1 MELGTVISTLDG
13 PSTTDFS
20 FVVSNNKVRKGHYV
34 QSETEEG
41 LLIGFVTDITRAN
54 RYFERAES
62 VAEYERGGE
71 SLSKNFPTTDWE
83 YVIANV
89 RVLGVYIDE
98 NLVRSTF
105 PAAPGAKVNLADE
118 KLLRG
123 ILGFDDKGLRLGEL
137 EHHKLDVRV
146 NLNRLLQKHFA
157 ILAMSGAGKSYLA
170 SVLIEELLERKPEQG
185 RVSVVIMDVH
195 GEYGGFKSSPEYGGN
210 TTIFDGRKIR
220 IGLSKVSPQIL
231 GEFLPQLSSAQKRDI
246 DSVLLKLRQ
255 EKKSKGELFGLDDLI
270 ESVQKSD
277 MKETTKGPLLA
288 TLSSLKSL
296 RIFGKSDSPSVYELA
311 RSGRLSVLDL
321 SGIDNMRKKQLIVA
335 YFSRKLFTAR
345 KKERIPPF
353 LLLVEESHN
362 FAREKASK
370 QDMLSKS
377 IIEKIAREG
386 RKFGASIGLIS
397 QRPVQLS
404 TTTLS
409 QANTHII
416 MRVTNPY
423 DIKHI
428 GEGCEALDESMLRSI
443 STLRVGEALIVGE
456 AVNFPVFVKI
466 RRRNSKK
473 SPKGEDI
480 DVLARKFEE
489 LNEKK
494 KKDVE
499 AFL

>member
-1 MELGTVISTLDG
+1 MELGTVISTMDG
-13 PSTTDFS
+13 PSTTEFS

-41 LLIGFVTDITRAN
+41 LLIGFITDITRAN

-83 YVIANV
+83 YIIANV
-89 RVLGVYIDE
+89 RALGVYGDGI
-98 NLVRSTF
+98 LIRSTF
-105 PAAPGAKVNLADE
+105 PVAPGSKVSLADE
-118 KLLRG
+118 KLLQG
-123 ILGFDDKGLRLGEL
+123 ILGFDEKGLKLGEL
-137 EHHKLDVRV
+137 ENHKLEVSV

-170 SVLIEELLERKPEQG
+170 SVLIEELLERRPEQG
-185 RVSVVIMDVH
+185 RVAVVVVDVH
-195 GEYGGFKSSPEYGGN
+195 GEYTGFRSSPEYGN
-210 TTIFDGRKIR
+210 KTLIFEGRKIR
-220 IGLSKVSPQIL
+220 IGLNRISPQIL
-231 GEFLPQLSSAQKRDI
+231 AEFLPQLSSAQKRDI
-246 DSVLLKLRQ
+246 DNVLLGLRQ
-255 EKKSKGELFGLDDLI
+255 EKKSKGELFDLNDLI
-270 ESVQKSD
+270 EKVEGSS
-277 MKETTKGPLLA
+277 MKETTKNPLLA

-296 RIFGKSDSPSVYELA
+296 RVFAKSDTPSVYELA
-311 RSGRLSVLDL
+311 QSGKLSVIDL
-321 SGIDNMRKKQLIVA
+321 SNIDNMRKKQLLVA
-335 YFSRKLFTAR
+335 YFARKLFTAR
-345 KKERIPPF
+345 KKGRIPPF
-353 LLLVEESHN
+353 ILLIEESHN
-362 FAREKASK
+362 FAKEKASK

-404 TTTLS
+404 TTALA

-428 GEGCEALDESMLRSI
+428 GEGCEALDEGMLKSI
-443 STLRVGEALIVGE
+443 STLRVGEALIIGE

-466 RRRNSKK
+466 RRRKSKK
-473 SPKGEDI
+473 STKGEDI

-489 LNEKK
+489 LKEKK
-494 KKDVE
+494 KEDVE
-499 AFL
+499 AFI

>member
-1 MELGTVISTLDG
+1 MELGTVISTIEG

-41 LLIGFVTDITRAN
+41 LLIGFITDITRAN

-83 YVIANV
+83 YIIANV
-89 RVLGVYIDE
+89 RALGVYKDGI
-98 NLVRSTF
+98 LARSTF
-105 PAAPGAKVNLADE
+105 PAAPGSKVSIADE
-118 KLLRG
+118 KLLNG
-123 ILGFDDKGLRLGEL
+123 ILGFDEKGLRLGEL
-137 EHHKLDVRV
+137 ENHKLEVKV

-170 SVLIEELLERKPEQG
+170 SVLIEELLERRAEQG
-185 RVSVVIMDVH
+185 RVAIIILDVH
-195 GEYGGFKSSPEYGGN
+195 GEYTGFKGSPEYGAK
-210 TTIFDGRKIR
+210 TAIFEGRKIR
-220 IGLSKVSPQIL
+220 IGLNKISPQIL
-231 GEFLPQLSSAQKRDI
+231 GEFLPQLSAAQKRDI
-246 DSVLLKLRQ
+246 DNVLLGLRQ
-255 EKKSKGELFGLDDLI
+255 EKKSKGELFDLADLI
-270 ESVQKSD
+270 GKVEGSS

-296 RIFGKSDSPSVYELA
+296 RIFSKSDNPSVYELA
-311 RSGRLSVLDL
+311 QPGRLSVVDL
-321 SGIDNMRKKQLIVA
+321 SNIDNMRKKQLIVA
-335 YFSRKLFTAR
+335 YFARKLFTAR

-353 LLLVEESHN
+353 ILLIEESHN
-362 FAREKASK
+362 FAKEKASK

-377 IIEKIAREG
+377 IVEKIAREG

-404 TTTLS
+404 TTALA

-428 GEGCEALDESMLRSI
+428 GEGCEALDENMLKSI

-466 RRRNSKK
+466 RSRKSKK
-473 SPKGEDI
+473 SSKGEDI
-480 DVLARKFEE
+480 DTLAKKFEE
-489 LNEKK
+489 LREKK
-494 KKDVE
+494 KEDVE